1 MDLEELQVQHKTEM
15 MFKPKTSEKEPV
27 SIFTTLSCDCALVKT
42 GWAHNSEQTKGANCP
57 PSSTEPLYTT
67 RPEPPPNLRAPK
79 N

>member
-42 GWAHNSEQTKGANCP
+42 GWALKTNFWQAW
-57 PSSTEPLYTT
+57 L
-67 RPEPPPNLRAPK
+67 
-79 N
+79 